1 MGDIWSVPE
10 GLLAEHVCEQAT
22 PLGSL
27 GVSCSDVRAFIWEPQ
42 LTVTGSVPLPVTFR
56 HGLWDQEGGW
66 HYPCRGEEDVV
77 PAMSPSTLH
86 MRLWGVH
93 VWGSGS
99 YSGTPVMTK
108 LQFVSGWFEKHY
120 AFLKR
125 GDRRQKRLCLGSN
138 ALYQGSETGWAC
150 DCWVLNLVSPS
161 DRFWFPP
168 RPSGLSLGSEEVLRL
183 GLPVQCPF
191 PWFPTSRLRF
201 LGLTA

>member
-1 MGDIWSVPE
+1 MCVNKPHLSA
-10 GLLAEHVCEQAT
+10 LLRLVALTWELSFESHS
-22 PLGSL
+22 SL
-27 GVSCSDVRAFIWEPQ
+27 LQTVSLYQWPSD
-42 LTVTGSVPLPVTFR
+42 R
-56 HGLWDQEGGW
+56 HGVWDQEGGW
-66 HYPCRGEEDVV
+66 PYPCRGEEDVV
-77 PAMSPSTLH
+77 PAMSPSNLH

-108 LQFVSGWFEKHY
+108 LQFVSGWFAKHY
-120 AFLKR
+120 AFLKC

-150 DCWVLNLVSPS
+150 DCWVLDLVSPS

-183 GLPVQCPF
+183 DVPVQCPF

-201 LGLTA
+201 LGLTAEVCAE